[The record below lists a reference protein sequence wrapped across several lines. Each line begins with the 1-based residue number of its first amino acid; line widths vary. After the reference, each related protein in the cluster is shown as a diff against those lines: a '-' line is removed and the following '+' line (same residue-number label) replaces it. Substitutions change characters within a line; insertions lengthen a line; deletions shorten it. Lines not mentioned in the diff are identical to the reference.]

1 MPSTYSPDL
10 RIELMANG
18 EKSGT
23 WGSITNSNLG
33 TIIED
38 SIAGLANVP
47 LVSTSQALTVF
58 DGVYDESRNAAVRVT
73 SSLSAALSLF
83 VPPVTKL
90 YVFINATN
98 TGGPGTTVTVYAST
112 VAGNTTAAGTG
123 IAVPAGSTVLLRCDG
138 VNVVEQLNT
147 IVGDLTVKGALI
159 ATGSPTF
166 DGNLIVQNSAFLGG
180 AQTATI
186 NISTPAAAVI
196 TVAASPVTGAA
207 VTFSTTGTLPTG
219 ITPGTLYYVSKIN
232 ATTFNIST
240 SPTLSPLVVTT
251 AGGTGTHT
259 VATISLAVTPPAAS
273 NSTQLATT
281 EFVKSQVA
289 IQPASAASLAS
300 TNWIVSE
307 TFANQTATIT
317 LATPAVVTVA
327 AAPALGTAVAFTTT
341 GALPTGITANTAYYV
356 FNRTGT
362 TYNLA
367 TTPGQYQTATIS
379 VGSPAIIT
387 VGTAPNNGDVVSFS
401 TTGALPTGIVA
412 GTNYYVINRTATTFN
427 ISATSG
433 GSAINTSGTTSGIP
447 TATWRTLVNTT
458 GTQSGVQTET
468 TSKLLFAFRTANKM
482 SLDLGGNLVTIGNMT
497 AYGSI

>member
-58 DGVYDESRNAAVRVT
+58 DGVYDESRNAAIRVT
-73 SSLSAALSLF
+73 SSLTAALSLF

-90 YVFINATN
+90 YAFINATS

-123 IAVPAGSTVLLRCDG
+123 IAVPAGAAVLLRCDG
-138 VNVVEQLNT
+138 VNIVEQLNT
-147 IVGDLTVKGALI
+147 IVGDLTIKGALI
-159 ATGSPTF
+159 ASGSPTF
-166 DGNLIVQNSAFLGG
+166 DGNLVVQNSAFLGG
-180 AQTATI
+180 SQTATI
-186 NISTPAAAVI
+186 SVANPSVI

-219 ITPGTLYYVSKIN
+219 LTAGLTYYASKIN
-232 ATTFNIST
+232 ATTFNVST
-240 SPTLSPLVVTT
+240 SSTLSPLVEVT
-251 AGGTGTHT
+251 ASGSGTHT
-259 VATISLAVTPPAAS
+259 VSNMSLAITPPAAS
-273 NSTQLATT
+273 NNTQLATT
-281 EFVKSQVA
+281 AFVKTQVA
-289 IQPASAASLAS
+289 IQPTSAASLAS
-300 TNWIVSE
+300 TNWTVSE

-317 LATPAVVTVA
+317 IATPAVVTVA
-327 AAPALGTAVAFTTT
+327 AAPALGTTVAFTTT
-341 GALPTGITANTAYYV
+341 GALPTGLTVNTPYYV
-356 FNRTGT
+356 FNRTST

-367 TTPGQYQTATIS
+367 TTAGQYQTATIS
-379 VGSPAIIT
+379 IGAPAVIT

-401 TTGALPTGIVA
+401 TTGTLPTGIVA
-412 GTNYYVINRTATTFN
+412 GTNYFVVNRTSTTFN

-433 GSAINTSGTTSGIP
+433 GSAITTSGSQSGIP
-447 TATWRTLVNTT
+447 TATWRTLVNTS
-458 GTQSGVQTET
+458 GVQSGVQTET

-482 SLDLGGNLVTIGNMT
+482 SLDLGGNLVTVGNMT

>member
-38 SIAGLANVP
+38 AVAGLADVS
-47 LVSTSQALTVF
+47 LVSTSQPLTVL
-58 DGVYDESRNAAVRVT
+58 DGVYDEARNAAVRVT
-73 SSLSAALSLF
+73 SALSSAVSLF

-123 IAVPAGSTVLLRCDG
+123 IAVPAGGTVLLRCDG

-147 IVGDLTVKGALI
+147 IVGDLTVYGALV
-159 ATGSPTF
+159 TSGSPTF
-166 DGNLIVQNSAFLGG
+166 DGNLTVQNSAFLGG
-180 AQTATI
+180 SQTATI
-186 NISTPAAAVI
+186 SVANPSII
-196 TVAASPVTGAA
+196 TVATSPVTGAA
-207 VTFSTTGTLPTG
+207 VTFSTSGTLPTG
-219 ITPGTLYYVSKIN
+219 LTVGTTYYASKIN
-232 ATTFNIST
+232 ATTFNVST
-240 SPTLSPLVVTT
+240 SPTLSPLVQVT
-251 AGGTGTHT
+251 ASGAGTHT
-259 VATISLAVTPPAAS
+259 VSNMSLAVTPPAAS
-273 NSTQLATT
+273 NNTQLATT
-281 EFVKSQVA
+281 AYVTSAVA
-289 IQPASAASLAS
+289 VQPTSAASLSS
-300 TNWIVSE
+300 TNWVVSE
-307 TFANQTATIT
+307 TFANQTATMTI
-317 LATPAVVTVA
+317 ASPAVVTVA
-327 AAPALGTAVAFTTT
+327 VAPALGTAVAFSTT
-341 GALPTGITANTAYYV
+341 GALPTGVTANTAYYV
-356 FNRTGT
+356 FNRTAT

-379 VGSPAIIT
+379 IGSPAVIT

-401 TTGALPTGIVA
+401 TTSALPTGIVA

-433 GSAINTSGTTSGIP
+433 GAAINTSGSQSGVQ
-447 TATWRTLVNTT
+447 TATWRTLVNTS
-458 GTQSGVQTET
+458 GAQSGVQTET

-482 SLDLGGNLVTIGNMT
+482 SLDLGGNLVTVGNMT

>member
-33 TIIED
+33 TILED
-38 SIAGLANVP
+38 AIAGLATVA

-58 DGVYDESRNAAVRVT
+58 DGVADESRNAAVRVT
-73 SSLSAALSLF
+73 SSLSAALSVF

-90 YVFINATN
+90 YVFVNATS

-123 IAVPAGSTVLLRCDG
+123 IPVPAGATVLLRCDG

-147 IVGDLTVKGALI
+147 IAGDLTVYGALV
-159 ATGSPTF
+159 TSGSPTF
-166 DGNLIVQNSAFLGG
+166 DGNLTVQNSAFLGG
-180 AQTATI
+180 SQTATI
-186 NISTPAAAVI
+186 SVANPSVI

-219 ITPGTLYYVSKIN
+219 LTAGLTYYASKIN
-232 ATTFNIST
+232 ATTFNVST
-240 SPTLSPLVVTT
+240 SSTLSPLVQVTASG
-251 AGGTGTHT
+251 AGVHT
-259 VATISLAVTPPAAS
+259 VSNMSLAVTPPAAS
-273 NSTQLATT
+273 NNTQLATT
-281 EFVKSQVA
+281 AYVTSAVA
-289 IQPASAASLAS
+289 VQPTSAATLAS
-300 TNWIVSE
+300 TNWTVSE
-307 TFANQTATIT
+307 TFANQAATIT
-317 LATPAVVTVA
+317 IASPAVVTVA
-327 AAPALGTAVAFTTT
+327 AAPPLGTTVAFTTT
-341 GALPTGITANTAYYV
+341 GALPTGVTVNTPYYI
-356 FNRTGT
+356 FNRTST

-367 TTPGQYQTATIS
+367 TTAGQYQTATIS
-379 VGSPAIIT
+379 IGAPAVIT
-387 VGTAPNNGDVVSFS
+387 VGTAPNNGEVVTFS
-401 TTGALPTGIVA
+401 TTGTLPTGIVA
-412 GTNYYVINRTATTFN
+412 GTNYFVVNRTSTTFN

-433 GSAINTSGTTSGIP
+433 GSAITTSGSQSGVQ

-458 GTQSGVQTET
+458 GAQSGTHTET
-468 TSKLLFAFRTANKM
+468 TSRLLFAFRTANKM
-482 SLDLGGNLVTIGNMT
+482 SLDLGGNLVTVGNMT

>member
-38 SIAGLANVP
+38 AIAGLAS
-47 LVSTSQALTVF
+47 VSLTATSQALTVL
-58 DGVYDESRNAAVRVT
+58 DGVADESRNAAVKVT

-90 YVFINATN
+90 YVFVNATS

-123 IAVPAGSTVLLRCDG
+123 IAVPAGATVLLRCDG

-147 IVGDLTVKGALI
+147 IVGDLTIRGALI
-159 ATGSPTF
+159 ASGSPTF
-166 DGNLIVQNSAFLGG
+166 DGNLVVQNSAFLGG
-180 AQTATI
+180 SQTATI
-186 NISTPAAAVI
+186 SIANPSII

-219 ITPGTLYYVSKIN
+219 LTAGTTYYVSKIN
-232 ATTFNIST
+232 ATTFNVST
-240 SPTLSPLVVTT
+240 SSTLSPLVQVT
-251 AGGTGTHT
+251 ASGSGVHT
-259 VATISLAVTPPAAS
+259 VSNMSLAVTPPAAS
-273 NSTQLATT
+273 NNTQLATT
-281 EFVKSQVA
+281 AYVTSAVA
-289 IQPASAASLAS
+289 VQPASSASLAS
-300 TNWIVSE
+300 TNWTVSE

-317 LATPAVVTVA
+317 IATPAVVTVA

-341 GALPTGITANTAYYV
+341 GALPTGLTANTAYYV
-356 FNRTGT
+356 FNRTST

-379 VGSPAIIT
+379 IGAPAVVT

-401 TTGALPTGIVA
+401 TTGTLPTGIVA
-412 GTNYYVINRTATTFN
+412 GTNYYVVNRTATTFN

-433 GSAINTSGTTSGIP
+433 GSAITTSGTQSGVQ
-447 TATWRTLVNTT
+447 TATWRTLVNTS
-458 GTQSGVQTET
+458 GSQSGTQTET
-468 TSKLLFAFRTANKM
+468 TSRLLFAFRTANKM
-482 SLDLGGNLVTIGNMT
+482 SLDLGGNLVTVGNMT

>member
-38 SIAGLANVP
+38 AIAGLASVS

-58 DGVYDESRNAAVRVT
+58 DGVVDESRNAAVRVT
-73 SSLSAALSLF
+73 SALTSALSVF

-90 YVFINATN
+90 YVFVNATN
-98 TGGPGTTVTVYAST
+98 TTSPSGTTVTVYAST

-123 IAVPAGSTVLLRCDG
+123 IAVPAGATVLLRCDG

-147 IVGDLTVKGALI
+147 IVGDLTIRGALI
-159 ATGSPTF
+159 ASGSPTF
-166 DGNLIVQNSAFLGG
+166 DGNLVVQNSAFLGG
-180 AQTATI
+180 SQTAS
-186 NISTPAAAVI
+186 NISVANPSII

-219 ITPGTLYYVSKIN
+219 LTAGTTYYVSKIN
-232 ATTFNIST
+232 ATTFNVST
-240 SPTLSPLVVTT
+240 SSTLSPLVQVT
-251 AGGTGTHT
+251 ASGTGVHT
-259 VATISLAVTPPAAS
+259 VSNMSLAVTPPAAS
-273 NSTQLATT
+273 NNTQLATT
-281 EFVKSQVA
+281 EFVKTQVA
-289 IQPASAASLAS
+289 IQPTSAASLAS
-300 TNWIVSE
+300 TNWTVSE
-307 TFANQTATIT
+307 TFANQTATVTI
-317 LATPAVVTVA
+317 ATPAVVTVA
-327 AAPALGTAVAFTTT
+327 VAPALGTAVAFTTT
-341 GALPTGITANTAYYV
+341 GALPTGLTANTAYYV
-356 FNRTGT
+356 FNRTPT

-379 VGSPAIIT
+379 IGAPAIIT
-387 VGTAPNNGDVVSFS
+387 VGSAPNNGDVVSFS

-412 GTNYYVINRTATTFN
+412 GTNYYAINRTATAFN
-427 ISATSG
+427 ISATPG
-433 GSAINTSGTTSGIP
+433 GAAINTSGTQSGVQ

-458 GTQSGVQTET
+458 GSQSGVQTET

-482 SLDLGGNLVTIGNMT
+482 SLDLGGNLVTVGNMT

>member
-1 MPSTYSPDL
+1 
-10 RIELMANG
+10 MANG

-38 SIAGLANVP
+38 AIAGLANVS

-73 SSLSAALSLF
+73 SSLSSAVSLF

-123 IAVPAGSTVLLRCDG
+123 IPVPAGATVLLRCDG

-147 IVGDLTVKGALI
+147 IVGDLTVYGALV
-159 ATGSPTF
+159 TSGSPTF
-166 DGNLIVQNSAFLGG
+166 DGNLTVQNSAFLGG
-180 AQTATI
+180 SQTATI
-186 NISTPAAAVI
+186 SVANPSVI
-196 TVAASPVTGAA
+196 TVAVSPVTGAA

-219 ITPGTLYYVSKIN
+219 LAVGTTYYVSKIN
-232 ATTFNIST
+232 ATTFNVSA
-240 SPTLSPLVVTT
+240 SPTLSPLVQVT
-251 AGGTGTHT
+251 ASGAGTHT
-259 VATISLAVTPPAAS
+259 VSNMSLAVTPPAAS
-273 NSTQLATT
+273 NNTQLATT
-281 EFVKSQVA
+281 AFVKTQVA
-289 IQPASAASLAS
+289 IQPTSAASLAS
-300 TNWIVSE
+300 TNWTVSE
-307 TFANQTATIT
+307 TFANQTATMTI
-317 LATPAVVTVA
+317 ASPAVVTVA
-327 AAPALGTAVAFTTT
+327 AAPALGTAVAFSTT
-341 GALPTGITANTAYYV
+341 GALPTGVTANTAYYV
-356 FNRTGT
+356 FNRTAT

-379 VGSPAIIT
+379 IGSPAVIT

-401 TTGALPTGIVA
+401 TTSALPTGIVA
-412 GTNYYVINRTATTFN
+412 GTNYFVINRTATTFN

-433 GSAINTSGTTSGIP
+433 GSAIATSGSQSGVQ

-458 GTQSGVQTET
+458 GVQSGVQTET
-468 TSKLLFAFRTANKM
+468 TSRLLFAFRTANKM
-482 SLDLGGNLVTIGNMT
+482 SLDLGGNLVTVGNMT

>member
-1 MPSTYSPDL
+1 
-10 RIELMANG
+10 MANG

-33 TIIED
+33 TILED
-38 SIAGLANVP
+38 AVAGLANVS

-58 DGVYDESRNAAVRVT
+58 DGVADEARNAAVRVT
-73 SSLSAALSLF
+73 SSLSSAVSLF

-123 IAVPAGSTVLLRCDG
+123 IPVPAGATVLLRCDG

-147 IVGDLTVKGALI
+147 IVGDLTVFGALV
-159 ATGSPTF
+159 TSGSPTF
-166 DGNLIVQNSAFLGG
+166 DGNLTVQNSAFLGG
-180 AQTATI
+180 SQTATI
-186 NISTPAAAVI
+186 SVANPSVI
-196 TVAASPVTGAA
+196 TVAVSPVTGAA
-207 VTFSTTGTLPTG
+207 VMFTTTGTLPTG
-219 ITPGTLYYVSKIN
+219 LTVGTTYYASKIN
-232 ATTFNIST
+232 ATTFNVST
-240 SPTLSPLVVTT
+240 SPTLSPLVEVT
-251 AGGTGTHT
+251 ASGAGTHT
-259 VATISLAVTPPAAS
+259 VSNMSLAVTPPAAS
-273 NSTQLATT
+273 NNTQLATT
-281 EFVKSQVA
+281 SFVKSQVA
-289 IQPASAASLAS
+289 NAPSAATLAS
-300 TNWIVSE
+300 TNWVVSE
-307 TFANQTATIT
+307 TFANQTATMTI
-317 LATPAVVTVA
+317 ASPAVVTVA
-327 AAPALGTAVAFTTT
+327 AAPALGTAVAFSTT
-341 GALPTGITANTAYYV
+341 GALPTGVTANTAYYV
-356 FNRTGT
+356 FNRTAT

-379 VGSPAIIT
+379 IGSPAVIT

-401 TTGALPTGIVA
+401 TTSALPTGIVA

-433 GSAINTSGTTSGIP
+433 GAAINTSGSQSGVQ

-458 GTQSGVQTET
+458 GVQSGVQTET
-468 TSKLLFAFRTANKM
+468 TSRLLFAFRTANKM
-482 SLDLGGNLVTIGNMT
+482 SLDLGGNLVTVGNMT

>member
-38 SIAGLANVP
+38 AIAGLANVT
-47 LVSTSQALTVF
+47 LVSTSQPLTVF
-58 DGVYDESRNAAVRVT
+58 DGVYDESRNAAIRVT
-73 SSLSAALSLF
+73 SALSSAVSLF

-90 YVFINATN
+90 YVFVNATN
-98 TGGPGTTVTVYAST
+98 SGGPGTTVTVYAST

-123 IAVPAGSTVLLRCDG
+123 IAVPAGATVLLRCDG

-147 IVGDLTVKGALI
+147 IVGDLTVYGALV
-159 ATGSPTF
+159 TSGSPTF
-166 DGNLIVQNSAFLGG
+166 DGNLTVQNSAFLGG
-180 AQTATI
+180 SQTATI
-186 NISTPAAAVI
+186 NVSTPSAAVV
-196 TVAASPVTGAA
+196 TVATSPVTGAA
-207 VTFSTTGTLPTG
+207 VMFTTTGALPTG
-219 ITPGTLYYVSKIN
+219 LTVGTTYYVSKIN
-232 ATTFNIST
+232 ATTFNVST
-240 SPTLSPLVVTT
+240 SPTLSPLVITT
-251 AGGTGTHT
+251 AVGSGVHT
-259 VATISLAVTPPAAS
+259 VSNMSLAVTPAAS
-273 NSTQLATT
+273 ANNTQLATT

-289 IQPASAASLAS
+289 NAPSAATLAS
-300 TNWIVSE
+300 TNWLVSE
-307 TFANQTATIT
+307 TFANQTAAITI
-317 LATPAVVTVA
+317 ASPAVVTVA

-341 GALPTGITANTAYYV
+341 GALPTGLTANTAYYV
-356 FNRTGT
+356 FNRTST

-367 TTPGQYQTATIS
+367 TTPGQYQTSTIS
-379 VGSPAIIT
+379 IGAPAVIT

-401 TTGALPTGIVA
+401 TTGTLPTGIVA
-412 GTNYYVINRTATTFN
+412 GTTYYVINRTSTTFN

-433 GSAINTSGTTSGIP
+433 GSAITTSGTQSGVQ
-447 TATWRTLVNTT
+447 TATWRTLINTT
-458 GTQSGVQTET
+458 GVQSGVQTET

-482 SLDLGGNLVTIGNMT
+482 SLDLGGNLVTVGNMT